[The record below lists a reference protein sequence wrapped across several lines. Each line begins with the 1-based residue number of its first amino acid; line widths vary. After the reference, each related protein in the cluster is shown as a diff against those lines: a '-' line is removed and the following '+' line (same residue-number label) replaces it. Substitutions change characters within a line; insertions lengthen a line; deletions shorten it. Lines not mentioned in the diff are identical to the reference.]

1 MKNNESGR
9 SMIEMLGVLAII
21 GVLSIGGLAGYSKAM
36 GKYKINKTTDQITQI
51 VASTRALFAGHNNY
65 GALTKNNT
73 MNINL
78 IKKGRLAPDEM
89 ISSDGTSLE
98 NAYAY
103 GVTLSPSGKRAA
115 TDNKA
120 FVISYAGVPQDACI
134 ELATQDWG
142 AGMSAGLIGVCINK
156 ADMSAII
163 IGATPSACKSGECCV
178 IGKTMT
184 VIEAANACSGSTN
197 TVSWKFF

>member
-1 MKNNESGR
+1 MKTNESGR

-21 GVLSIGGLAGYSKAM
+21 GVLSVGGLAGYSKAM
-36 GKYKINKTTDQITQI
+36 GKFKVNKTTDQVTQI

-65 GALTKNNT
+65 AALTKDNK

-78 IKKGRLAPDEM
+78 IKKGHLVPDEM
-89 ISSDGTSLE
+89 VSSDGASLE
-98 NAYAY
+98 NVYAY
-103 GVTLSPSGKRAA
+103 GVTLSPSGKRNA

-120 FVISYAGVPQDACI
+120 FVISYAGVPQDSCM

-142 AGMSAGLIGVCINK
+142 AGMSAGLVGVCINIP
-156 ADMSAII
+156 DMKDTY
-163 IGATPSACKSGECCV
+163 IGEKPTCKNGGCCV
-178 IGKTMT
+178 VGKTMSIT
-184 VIEAANACSGSTN
+184 EAANACSSSEN